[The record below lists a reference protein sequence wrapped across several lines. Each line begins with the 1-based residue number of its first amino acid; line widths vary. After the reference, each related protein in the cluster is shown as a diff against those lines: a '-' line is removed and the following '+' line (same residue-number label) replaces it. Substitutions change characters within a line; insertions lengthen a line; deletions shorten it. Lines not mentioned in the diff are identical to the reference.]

1 MPCSLTLDRYLI
13 LLDKFL
19 EELSPQEVEAATI
32 PTLEE
37 LHAAMDAQG
46 AQWVQQALA
55 AAPGE

>member
-1 MPCSLTLDRYLI
+1 M

-19 EELSPQEVEAATI
+19 ENMSPQEIEAATI
-32 PTLEE
+32 PTLDE
-37 LHAAMDAQG
+37 LHSTMDEQG

>member
-1 MPCSLTLDRYLI
+1 M
-13 LLDKFL
+13 LDKFL
-19 EELSPQEVEAATI
+19 ENLSPLEVEAATI

-37 LHAAMDAQG
+37 LHAEMDAQG

>member
-1 MPCSLTLDRYLI
+1 M

-19 EELSPQEVEAATI
+19 EDMSPREIEAATI

-37 LHAAMDAQG
+37 VQTEMDAQG

-55 AAPGE
+55 TDPGE